1 MGSVQGRRKK
11 IGYVL
16 NEGGVLSKIDSIQE
30 VSLLLIALDDKALE
44 AYGYVEAK

>member
-16 NEGGVLSKIDSIQE
+16 NEGGVLPEIDGIQE
-30 VSLLLIALDDKALE
+30 ISLLFIALDDKALDTD
-44 AYGYVEAK
+44 GYI